1 MQLVDHVV
9 MTTYKRSIRPSRL
22 DNRQLEGPF
31 QEPPSVA
38 VANEAR
44 IAVCEPHR
52 ERAAGDVVGAQLAV
66 ELRVEATDSLVGVR
80 ATRSSA
86 NRVDLPRRVRTI
98 VQVHDGEAEVRPM
111 NYG

>member
-38 VANEAR
+38 DANEAR

-66 ELRVEATDSLVGVR
+66 ELHVEAPIALLASVLPGVPL
-80 ATRSSA
+80 T
-86 NRVDLPRRVRTI
+86 
-98 VQVHDGEAEVRPM
+98 G
-111 NYG
+111 